1 MLLSTAML
9 EGWVQQSSPL
19 NIWLPLLSPQGE
31 ALAEELVATGSFSF
45 VETPQ
50 NSGFKGAYCFD
61 WRGPNT
67 TRRAPRSWPASGGR
81 SQIRVRLSA
90 HSGLCPGFEHTY

>member
-1 MLLSTAML
+1 M
-9 EGWVQQSSPL
+9 QQQL
-19 NIWLPLLSPQGE
+19 AQHWLPLLSPQGE

-67 TRRAPRSWPASGGR
+67 PRARAWMRHRAVTDPRFDAS
-81 SQIRVRLSA
+81 SA
-90 HSGLCPGFEHTY
+90 HSGLCPVDLGYTYSRACC